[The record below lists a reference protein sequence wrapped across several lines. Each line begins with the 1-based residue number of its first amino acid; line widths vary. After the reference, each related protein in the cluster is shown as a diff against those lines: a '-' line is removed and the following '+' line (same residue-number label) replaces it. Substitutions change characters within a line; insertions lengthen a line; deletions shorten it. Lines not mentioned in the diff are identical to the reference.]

1 MIPQKGMNDP
11 SKEGLRNHGFG
22 SAGCVANGL
31 PFNWVIVQRLF
42 SNFADGWPGVG
53 LLLLRALAAMIM
65 IHFGIGA
72 LHEASLPVS
81 FVLPIICVGSGILLL
96 IGLFTPVA
104 AALAAITKMWVA
116 VSRFVPHSGDPW
128 IPLAQAILAA
138 ALAMIGPGAWSI
150 DARLFGRKHIDLSDR

>member
-1 MIPQKGMNDP
+1 MMNDP
-11 SKEGLRNHGFG
+11 SKEGFRNPGFR

-31 PFNWVIVQRLF
+31 LFNWVIVQRLF

-53 LLLLRALAAMIM
+53 ILLLRALTATIM
-65 IHFGIGA
+65 IDLGIGG

-81 FVLPIICVGSGILLL
+81 FVLPTICVGSGILLL

-104 AALAAITKMWVA
+104 AALAAITKTWIA
-116 VSRFVPHSGDPW
+116 VSRFASHSDDPW

-150 DARLFGRKHIDLSDR
+150 DARRFGRKHIDLSDR